1 MGSTYLGLWYESRA
15 EEAAELYVSIFPN
28 SRIVSTVRHDE
39 AVPDQEPGVKAT
51 PGSVFYVDFE
61 LDGLHVQALNG
72 GPMFPHTEAA
82 SIVVDC
88 DDQAQVDEYWEKLTA
103 DGGEPGP
110 CGWLKDKFGLSWQIV
125 PKRFAEI
132 MSDPDR
138 EAAGRALKAMMT
150 MGKLD
155 VAALEAAFRGEDA
168 PV

>member
-28 SRIVSTVRHDE
+28 SRILQTVRHDE
-39 AVPDQEPGVKAT
+39 AIPDQGPGVAAV
-51 PGSVFYVDFE
+51 PGSVFLIDFE

-132 MSDPDR
+132 MVDPDR
-138 EAAGRALKAMMT
+138 VAAGRAFDAMMK

-155 VAALEAAFRGEDA
+155 IAALDAAFRGDEA
-168 PV
+168 

>member
-28 SRIVSTVRHDE
+28 SRIIQTVLHDE
-39 AVPDQEPGVKAT
+39 AIPDQGPGVAAV
-51 PGSVFYVDFE
+51 PGSVFLVDFE

-72 GPMFPHTEAA
+72 GPTFPHTEAA

-132 MSDPDR
+132 MVDPDR
-138 EAAGRALKAMMT
+138 
-150 MGKLD
+150 
-155 VAALEAAFRGEDA
+155 VARSTR
-168 PV
+168 

>member
-1 MGSTYLGLWYESRA
+1 MGSTYLGLWYESKA

-28 SRIVSTVRHDE
+28 SRILQTVRHD
-39 AVPDQEPGVKAT
+39 AAIPDQGPDVAAE
-51 PGSVFYVDFE
+51 PGSVFLIDYE
-61 LDGLHVQALNG
+61 LDGLHVQAING

-125 PKRFAEI
+125 PKRVGEI
-132 MSDPDR
+132 LIDPDR
-138 EAAGRALKAMMT
+138 VAAGRAFDAMMK
-150 MGKLD
+150 MGKID
-155 VAALEAAFRGEDA
+155 VAGLEAAFRGEEG
-168 PV
+168 